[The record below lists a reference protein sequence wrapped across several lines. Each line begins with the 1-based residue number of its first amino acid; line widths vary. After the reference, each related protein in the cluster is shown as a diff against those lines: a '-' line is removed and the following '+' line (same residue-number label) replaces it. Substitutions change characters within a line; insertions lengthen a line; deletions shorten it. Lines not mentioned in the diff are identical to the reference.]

1 MLYET
6 YSAVEPMTSQTMA
19 LSQIGKSSMR
29 HSSIASALYQKGS
42 SRIHIFCRS
51 LLGVESENRR
61 KNSDKK
67 HVMHLMKFEVALKAW
82 RTESR

>member
-6 YSAVEPMTSQTMA
+6 YSAVEPMISQTMA

-29 HSSIASALYQKGS
+29 HSSMHQLSTRRVAAEYIS
-42 SRIHIFCRS
+42 CRN

>member
-19 LSQIGKSSMR
+19 LSQIGKSS
-29 HSSIASALYQKGS
+29 IVTPGCEPALYHMGS
-42 SRIHIFCRS
+42 SGLAS
-51 LLGVESENRR
+51 LGNLLGVESENRR
-61 KNSDKK
+61 KSSDKK
-67 HVMHLMKFEVALKAW
+67 HVMHLMKFEVALKAC